1 MIVYNICDLVKIYP
15 GQTMPANQDITLQI
29 HQGEILGLLGDNG
42 ALIGT
47 STRNPQ
53 EASSVSLLTTLVL
66 LGLGPVIVP
75 PGRLPG
81 IMLILGRLSPA
92 TYAASAFRQALLG
105 PLSPRIWLD
114 LAVLVGLSVAIF
126 WLVGLEMDWRQQ

>member
-1 MIVYNICDLVKIYP
+1 VILLVIP
-15 GQTMPANQDITLQI
+15 LAAIPLSGI
-29 HQGEILGLLGDNG
+29 G

-53 EASSVSLLTTLVL
+53 EANSVSLLTTLVL

-81 IMLILGRLSPA
+81 IMLTLGHFSPA
-92 TYAASAFRQALLG
+92 TYAASALRQALLG
-105 PLSPRIWLD
+105 PLTPRLWLD
-114 LAVLVGLSVAIF
+114 LAVLAGLSVVIF
-126 WLVGLEMDWRQQ
+126 WLVGLKMDWRQQ